1 MKLKSFITVTL
12 ALGMIA
18 TTGATVASN
27 EVSAAEKDKL
37 PATQKAKEM
46 QNVPYTIAVDG
57 IMAFN
62 QSYLNLPK
70 DSQLSY
76 LDLGNKV
83 KALLYDERG
92 VTPEKIRNAKSAV
105 YTITWKDGSKKEMD
119 LKKDS
124 YTANL
129 FDSNSIKQIDVNVKT
144 K

>member
-27 EVSAAEKDKL
+27 EVSAAEKDNNS
-37 PATQKAKEM
+37 ATQKAKEM

-70 DSQLSY
+70 KSQLSY

-92 VTPEKIRNAKSAV
+92 VTPEKIRNAKNPAV
-105 YTITWKDGSKKEMD
+105 YTITWKDSSKKEVD

-129 FDSNSIKQIDVNVKT
+129 FDSNSIKQIGILM
-144 K
+144 

>member
-18 TTGATVASN
+18 TTGATPAASN
-27 EVSAAEKDKL
+27 EVSAAEKDKQ

-70 DSQLSY
+70 
-76 LDLGNKV
+76 N
-83 KALLYDERG
+83 
-92 VTPEKIRNAKSAV
+92 I
-105 YTITWKDGSKKEMD
+105 
-119 LKKDS
+119 
-124 YTANL
+124 ANYH
-129 FDSNSIKQIDVNVKT
+129 I
-144 K
+144 

>member
-18 TTGATVASN
+18 TTGATVAGN

-83 KALLYDERG
+83 KALLQQ
-92 VTPEKIRNAKSAV
+92 TCLI
-105 YTITWKDGSKKEMD
+105 
-119 LKKDS
+119 
-124 YTANL
+124 
-129 FDSNSIKQIDVNVKT
+129 QIQLNKLILM
-144 K
+144 

>member
-27 EVSAAEKDKL
+27 EVSAAER
-37 PATQKAKEM
+37 TNGNSKAKEM
-46 QNVPYTIAVDG
+46 QNVPYTAVDG

-105 YTITWKDGSKKEMD
+105 YDYLERW
-119 LKKDS
+119 
-124 YTANL
+124 
-129 FDSNSIKQIDVNVKT
+129 Q
-144 K
+144 

>member
-1 MKLKSFITVTL
+1 MRYLQQK
-12 ALGMIA
+12 GQ
-18 TTGATVASN
+18 TTGNS
-27 EVSAAEKDKL
+27 
-37 PATQKAKEM
+37 KAKEM

-105 YTITWKDGSKKEMD
+105 YTITWKDGSKK
-119 LKKDS
+119 KW
-124 YTANL
+124 
-129 FDSNSIKQIDVNVKT
+129 I
-144 K
+144 

>member
-18 TTGATVASN
+18 TTGATVTSN
-27 EVSAAEKDKL
+27 EVSAAGKGQ

-76 LDLGNKV
+76 LDLGIKL
-83 KALLYDERG
+83 KLY
-92 VTPEKIRNAKSAV
+92 
-105 YTITWKDGSKKEMD
+105 YMM
-119 LKKDS
+119 
-124 YTANL
+124 
-129 FDSNSIKQIDVNVKT
+129 NVV
-144 K
+144 